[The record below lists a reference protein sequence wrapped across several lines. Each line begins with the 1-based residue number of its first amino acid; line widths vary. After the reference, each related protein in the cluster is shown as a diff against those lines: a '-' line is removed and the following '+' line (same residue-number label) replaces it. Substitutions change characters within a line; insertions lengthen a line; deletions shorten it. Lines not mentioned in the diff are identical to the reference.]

1 MATNGIGVVMRNVF
15 LSAVFLC
22 ALRPAP
28 GALAQEPPALRPL
41 PVGDALLS
49 LPSNQI
55 APWGQWEWK
64 FTHRFNQS
72 LGQGSFSDQLHSLF
86 GLDTNADVVFGGS
99 YTIRPNLQLSVVRSN
114 TNDTVEAAA
123 KYVLWRQTAGRPFTA
138 TLRGGTDIRTEK
150 DLEDRTSFFAQA
162 ILSRQLGRKAEVFL
176 LPTFATNA
184 GRAVNGDSAVALFD
198 TAFNMPIG
206 FVWMVRPGL
215 AAVAEVI
222 PPNGDLPEGM
232 ETDFGWSIGLKRNL
246 GGHWFEILLTNNQST
261 LVDQYVTSTYQ
272 GTGLDAG
279 DIKLGFN
286 IERRFGKRK
295 E

>member
-1 MATNGIGVVMRNVF
+1 MSIRIRNVF
-15 LSAVFLC
+15 LSLLLLC

-28 GALAQEPPALRPL
+28 CALAQDAPPLRPL
-41 PVGDALLS
+41 PLGDALLS
-49 LPSNQI
+49 LPSNHI

-72 LGQGSFSDQLHSLF
+72 LDQGSFSDQLHSLF
-86 GLDTNADVVFGGS
+86 GLDTNADVVLGGS
-99 YTIRPNLQLSVVRSN
+99 YALRPNLQVSVVRSN

-123 KYVLWRQTAGRPFTA
+123 KYVLWRQTAGRPFSA
-138 TLRGGTDIRTEK
+138 TLRGGADLRTEK
-150 DLEDRTSFFAQA
+150 NLEDRTSFFAQA
-162 ILSRQLGRKAEVFL
+162 IVSRQFGRKAELFL

-184 GRAVNGDSAVALFD
+184 GRAVSGDSSVALFD
-198 TAFNMPIG
+198 TAFNVPVA

-222 PPNGDLPEGM
+222 PPNADLPDAIEA
-232 ETDFGWSIGLKRNL
+232 DFGWSLGIKRNI
-246 GGHWFEILLTNNQST
+246 GGHWFEILVTNNQST

-272 GTGLDAG
+272 GSGLDAG

-286 IERRFGKRK
+286 IERRFGKRR

>member
-1 MATNGIGVVMRNVF
+1 MSIRIRVLFTS
-15 LSAVFLC
+15 LLLLC
-22 ALRPAP
+22 ALRSAP
-28 GALAQEPPALRPL
+28 CALAQAAPPLRPL
-41 PVGDALLS
+41 PLGDALLS
-49 LPSNQI
+49 LPSNHI

-72 LGQGSFSDQLHSLF
+72 LDQGSFSDQLHSFF

-99 YTIRPNLQLSVVRSN
+99 YALRPNLQVSVVRSN

-123 KYVLWRQTAGRPFTA
+123 KYVLWRQTAGRPFSA
-138 TLRGGTDIRTEK
+138 TLRGGADIRTEK

-162 ILSRQLGRKAEVFL
+162 IVSRQFGRKAEVFL

-184 GRAVNGDSAVALFD
+184 GRAVSGDSSVALFD
-198 TAFNMPIG
+198 TAFNMPVA
-206 FVWMVRPGL
+206 FVWMLRPGL

-222 PPNGDLPEGM
+222 PPNGDLPDEIEG
-232 ETDFGWSIGLKRNL
+232 DFGWSLGIKRNI

-272 GTGLDAG
+272 GSGLDAG

-286 IERRFGKRK
+286 IERRFGKRR